1 MACTSF
7 LGVDRQAGV
16 AVVVLSAV
24 GAPDD
29 TTSAGFDLLRRLGGA
44 R

>member
-1 MACTSF
+1 
-7 LGVDRQAGV
+7 
-16 AVVVLSAV
+16 VVLSAV